1 MHLGPRSVLIVLG
14 VTFAGHLTAGQV
26 GDAVAQLQRRLGERL
41 GDLTTE
47 RLIVIEPT
55 PSPTRPPTEPARRG

>member
-1 MHLGPRSVLIVLG
+1 VLG
-14 VTFAGHLTAGQV
+14 VTFDDHLSADGV
-26 GDAVAQLQRRLGERL
+26 GEAVAQLQRRLAERL

-55 PSPTRPPTEPARRG
+55 PAPARRPAVAAAGG